1 MDKDKRSVKV
11 MRKLIAAMVII
22 TGVAV
27 TGCGSKQET
36 SASAGELTRETTIE
50 EEITTIKTAKKPEKQ
65 TETTTKET
73 ETTKG
78 KEITEEKTT
87 QKEETTVGAGKVV
100 QPQEPTT
107 SAKSQPEA
115 STQVQTP
122 APQPQPEV
130 PTPASEPV
138 TEAPI
143 PAPEPATEVPT
154 QAPQPQPEV
163 PTPAPEPVTEAP
175 TQPQKT
181 QAEYLEEFKQ
191 NYSKLRKSL
200 YGDTAAGNP
209 QWSDTLYRIAKL
221 RADELDSYFDHYSPN
236 GYRNGYNTL
245 ECITQWHGYA
255 GAWDGWCQSSDHY
268 EILCNQRMDLY
279 AVAVGEGGCVFLTA
293 SSKDWT
299 GEAYADAQ
307 TAINENEAKTAAIN
321 DYGATEQNWKEVL
334 ENEVLWWICKDENGN
349 ERFDIT
355 YDIYIQ
361 EYWQSCFDWYTQH
374 YGEKVIR

>member
-1 MDKDKRSVKV
+1 
-11 MRKLIAAMVII
+11 MRKHILIVSAMVII
-22 TGVAV
+22 TGMAV
-27 TGCGSKQET
+27 VGCGSKQET

-50 EEITTIKTAKKPEKQ
+50 EETTIKTGKKPQKQ
-65 TETTTKET
+65 IETSVKET

-78 KEITEEKTT
+78 KEITETTEEKTT
-87 QKEETTVGAGKVV
+87 QKENPTVGGKAD
-100 QPQEPTT
+100 QPQEPATVLE
-107 SAKSQPEA
+107 KNQPEA
-115 STQVQTP
+115 STQE
-122 APQPQPEV
+122 PQPQPEV
-130 PTPASEPV
+130 PALVPEPV
-138 TEAPI
+138 TEAPA
-143 PAPEPATEVPT
+143 PAPEAPTEAPT
-154 QAPQPQPEV
+154 QEPQPQPEI

-221 RADELDSYFDHYSPN
+221 RADEIVGYNFGHTSPN

-245 ECITQWHGYA
+245 ECITQDPAYRYA
-255 GAWDGWCQSSDHY
+255 WEGWCESPSHY
-268 EILCNQRMDLY
+268 EILCNQRMDMY

-355 YDIYIQ
+355 YDVYRQ

-374 YGEKVIR
+374 YGEKVIK

>member
-1 MDKDKRSVKV
+1 
-11 MRKLIAAMVII
+11 MVII
-22 TGVAV
+22 TGMAV
-27 TGCGSKQET
+27 VGCGSKQET

-50 EEITTIKTAKKPEKQ
+50 EETTIKTGKKPQKQ
-65 TETTTKET
+65 IETSVKET

-78 KEITEEKTT
+78 KEITETTEEKTT
-87 QKEETTVGAGKVV
+87 QKENPTVGGKAD
-100 QPQEPTT
+100 QPQEPATVLE
-107 SAKSQPEA
+107 KNQPEA
-115 STQVQTP
+115 STQE
-122 APQPQPEV
+122 PQPQPE
-130 PTPASEPV
+130 
-138 TEAPI
+138 I
-143 PAPEPATEVPT
+143 
-154 QAPQPQPEV
+154 

-221 RADELDSYFDHYSPN
+221 RADEIVGYNFGHTSPN

-245 ECITQWHGYA
+245 ECITQDPAYRYA
-255 GAWDGWCQSSDHY
+255 WEGWCESPSHY
-268 EILCNQRMDLY
+268 EILCNQRMDMY

-355 YDIYIQ
+355 YDVYIQ

-374 YGEKVIR
+374 YGEKVIK

>member
-1 MDKDKRSVKV
+1 
-11 MRKLIAAMVII
+11 MRKHILIAVMVII
-22 TGVAV
+22 MGMAV
-27 TGCGSKQET
+27 TGCASKQET
-36 SASAGELTRETTIE
+36 SASAGELTRETTIGE
-50 EEITTIKTAKKPEKQ
+50 ETTTIKTEKKTEKQ

-78 KEITEEKTT
+78 KEASVPTEATTSRVEDTTVEKTNNL
-87 QKEETTVGAGKVV
+87 QETTTI
-100 QPQEPTT
+100 P
-107 SAKSQPEA
+107 AKSQSEA
-115 STQVQTP
+115 PTQVQQPQSEAPTP
-122 APQPQPEV
+122 AP
-130 PTPASEPV
+130 EPV

-143 PAPEPATEVPT
+143 QAPDPPTEAPT

-163 PTPAPEPVTEAP
+163 PTPAPEPATEAP

-191 NYSKLRKSL
+191 NYSNLRKSL

-209 QWSDTLYRIAKL
+209 QWNDTLYRIAKL
-221 RADELDSYFDHYSPN
+221 RADELGSYFDHYSPN

-255 GAWDGWCQSSDHY
+255 GAWNGWCQSSDHY

-293 SSKDWT
+293 SSQDWN

-307 TAINENEAKTAAIN
+307 TAINENQAKTSAIN

>member
-11 MRKLIAAMVII
+11 MRKHILIAAMVII
-22 TGVAV
+22 TGMAV

-36 SASAGELTRETTIE
+36 SASAGELTRETSIE
-50 EEITTIKTAKKPEKQ
+50 ETTTIKTAEKQ
-65 TETTTKET
+65 TETTTKEI

-87 QKEETTVGAGKVV
+87 QKEETTVGAEKVV

-115 STQVQTP
+115 STQVQ

-130 PTPASEPV
+130 PTPVPEPV
-138 TEAPI
+138 TEAPT
-143 PAPEPATEVPT
+143 PAPEPPTEAPT
-154 QAPQPQPEV
+154 QAPQPEV

-200 YGDTAAGNP
+200 YGDTVAGNP

-221 RADELDSYFDHYSPN
+221 RADEIVGYNFGHTSPN
-236 GYRNGYNTL
+236 GYLNGYHTL
-245 ECITQWHGYA
+245 ECITQDPAYRYA
-255 GAWDGWCQSSDHY
+255 WEGWCHSSDHY

-299 GEAYADAQ
+299 GEAYADIETEKKKQ
-307 TAINENEAKTAAIN
+307 ELKDYAINKC
-321 DYGATEQNWKEVL
+321 GATEDNWKDIL
-334 ENEVLWWICKDENGN
+334 ENEVLWRICKDENGN

-355 YDIYIQ
+355 WDIAID
-361 EYWQSCFDWYTQH
+361 EYWQARYDWH
-374 YGEKVIR
+374 AKNYGEKVIR

>member
-1 MDKDKRSVKV
+1 
-11 MRKLIAAMVII
+11 MRKHILIAAMVII
-22 TGVAV
+22 TGMAV

-36 SASAGELTRETTIE
+36 SASAGELTRETSIE
-50 EEITTIKTAKKPEKQ
+50 ETTTIKTAKKTEKQ

-221 RADELDSYFDHYSPN
+221 RADEIVGYNFGHTSPN

-245 ECITQWHGYA
+245 ECISQAPGYVES
-255 GAWDGWCQSSDHY
+255 WNGWCHSSDHY

>member
-11 MRKLIAAMVII
+11 MRKHILIAAMVII
-22 TGVAV
+22 TGMAV

-36 SASAGELTRETTIE
+36 SASAGELTRETSIE
-50 EEITTIKTAKKPEKQ
+50 ETTKVAKKIEKQ
-65 TETTTKET
+65 TELKTKET

-78 KEITEEKTT
+78 KEASEPTEATTSKVGEATVEKTT
-87 QKEETTVGAGKVV
+87 N
-100 QPQEPTT
+100 PQEPTT
-107 SAKSQPEA
+107 IPAKSQSEA
-115 STQVQTP
+115 PTQVQIH
-122 APQPQPEV
+122 QPQPEV
-130 PTPASEPV
+130 PTPAPEPV
-138 TEAPI
+138 TEAPT
-143 PAPEPATEVPT
+143 PAPESPTEAPT

-163 PTPAPEPVTEAP
+163 PTPASEPVTEAP

-209 QWSDTLYRIAKL
+209 QWSEKLYQIAKL

-268 EILCNQRMDLY
+268 EILCNQRMDMY
-279 AVAVGEGGCVFLTA
+279 AVAVGKGGCVFLTA
-293 SSKDWT
+293 SSKDWN
-299 GEAYADAQ
+299 GEAFADEQ
-307 TAINENEAKTAAIN
+307 IEEAKRDLKEIAIN
-321 DYGATEQNWKEVL
+321 DYGANESNWKQIL
-334 ENEVLWWICKDENGN
+334 EEQFLWQITDKDGNYQFGLKYEQYLKDEWN
-349 ERFDIT
+349 
-355 YDIYIQ
+355 IQ
-361 EYWQSCFDWYTQH
+361 YDWYTQH
-374 YGEKVIR
+374 YGEKVIK

>member
-11 MRKLIAAMVII
+11 MRKHILIIAAMVII
-22 TGVAV
+22 TGMAV

-36 SASAGELTRETTIE
+36 SASAGELTRETSIE
-50 EEITTIKTAKKPEKQ
+50 ETTTIKTAKKTEQQ
-65 TETTTKET
+65 TEPTAKEVETTKE
-73 ETTKG
+73 
-78 KEITEEKTT
+78 KEISETTEEKTT
-87 QKEETTVGAGKVV
+87 QKEETTAGAGKAD
-100 QPQEPTT
+100 QPQEPATVLE
-107 SAKSQPEA
+107 KKQPEV
-115 STQVQTP
+115 STQ

-130 PTPASEPV
+130 PAPEPV
-138 TEAPI
+138 TEAPT
-143 PAPEPATEVPT
+143 PAPEPPTEAPT
-154 QAPQPQPEV
+154 QAPQPEV

-221 RADELDSYFDHYSPN
+221 RADEIVGYNFGHTSPN
-236 GYRNGYNTL
+236 GYLNGYNTL
-245 ECITQWHGYA
+245 ECITQDPAYRYA
-255 GAWDGWCQSSDHY
+255 WEGWCESPSHY

-299 GEAYADAQ
+299 GEAYADIETEKKKQ
-307 TAINENEAKTAAIN
+307 ELKDYAINKC
-321 DYGATEQNWKEVL
+321 GATEDNWKDIL
-334 ENEVLWWICKDENGN
+334 ENEVLWRICKDENGN

-355 YDIYIQ
+355 WDIAID
-361 EYWQSCFDWYTQH
+361 EYWQARYDWHSLH